1 MGARVITHA
10 DRQKGEDTP
19 THNEDNSLNWIVSV
33 PLCVRNNVM
42 VKPSLH
48 NNIITVANYSYIQL
62 SNMFRPYSAI
72 IRLKNSGVSQ
82 VVMQIF
88 SLTTECTLTNTAV
101 CKPDD
106 GRVMPKHFA

>member
-1 MGARVITHA
+1 VVVR
-10 DRQKGEDTP
+10 RQ
-19 THNEDNSLNWIVSV
+19 
-33 PLCVRNNVM
+33 R

-48 NNIITVANYSYIQL
+48 KQQLQVIITTIQL

-88 SLTTECTLTNTAV
+88 SLATECTLTNTAV